1 MRYLIFI
8 VFLLLFSA
16 GLFSQETDTLINE
29 SRYYKSL
36 TVGYQY
42 GKVIHTHAF
51 VKGDNPNG
59 TSYKNFQA
67 FSAQYGIN
75 TDGRKLWQQLYGYPV
90 WGFGIFKGYLL
101 DDNGLL
107 GNPTAIYTYFRAPF
121 KRWNKWMLEYEIDFG
136 IATNWNRHDIIEKG
150 YYYPIGSYTTVIFAY
165 NIGANF
171 QIDKQL
177 DLSAR
182 ISLTHF
188 SNGAI
193 QLPNLGINLI
203 SPQVSLHYIF
213 KKRPVF
219 ESREVPKYKDN
230 WEWIILV
237 APAVKQIAADY
248 NINDST
254 IAAKSF
260 SYPVV
265 TMSSTINR
273 QFTHMIKFG
282 AGIDITYNATYGAE
296 IIMVDNEPQKGDPLP
311 FTDQLLVGAYPSFEL
326 VVNDLSMVVQ
336 AGFYIYRK
344 DIEDLESP
352 YSYQRIGIKYHIL
365 KRMFLGINVRA
376 YDFKKADFVEWVVGY
391 RLRWRN
397 N

>member
-1 MRYLIFI
+1 MRYLVFI
-8 VFLLLFSA
+8 VFLLLCSSGIQA
-16 GLFSQETDTLINE
+16 HEPDTINAK
-29 SRYYKSL
+29 SHYRKSL
-36 TVGYQY
+36 TVGYQF

-59 TSYKNFQA
+59 TSYQNFQA

-101 DDNGLL
+101 GDDGLL
-107 GNPTAIYTYFRAPF
+107 GNPTAIYAYFRAPF
-121 KRWNKWMLEYEIDFG
+121 KRWEKWVLEYEVDFG
-136 IATNWNRHDIIEKG
+136 LATNWNSHDIIEKG
-150 YYYPIGSYTTVIFAY
+150 YYYPIGSYSTAFFAFSF
-165 NIGANF
+165 GAGF
-171 QIDKQL
+171 QIDRQL
-177 DLSAR
+177 DISTRFSA
-182 ISLTHF
+182 THF

-193 QLPNLGINLI
+193 RLPNLGINLA
-203 SPQVSLHYIF
+203 SAQLSLHYIF
-213 KKRPVF
+213 RERPVF
-219 ESREVPKYKDN
+219 KSSEVPKYQDN
-230 WEWIILV
+230 WEWIMLI
-237 APAVKQIAADY
+237 APAVKQKAADY

-265 TMSSTINR
+265 TLSSTVNR

-311 FTDQLLVGAYPSFEL
+311 FTDQLLVGVYPSFEL

-336 AGFYIYRK
+336 SGFYIYRK

-352 YSYQRIGIKYHIL
+352 YSYQRLGIKYHIL
-365 KRMFLGINVRA
+365 KRMFLGVNVRA